1 MLKAVLQS
9 GALRSGKSRVLPTSG
24 NSPPPPSP
32 RQLPQAALMTV
43 GQANPGF
50 HKCLACSQH
59 STAGRAQHWGEGA
72 PCSSPSTRHHPRPE
86 AQGLEPSRGCTC
98 RHLPPHKR
106 VVNLGLPSLLISQ
119 LRLSQGS
126 RRKSPVPGNEE
137 DRGLSS
143 PKAAS
148 GLRVT

>member
-1 MLKAVLQS
+1 MSGLFPAQHSWEGSALGRRRTVL
-9 GALRSGKSRVLPTSG
+9 LPT
-24 NSPPPPSP
+24 PTPSP
-32 RQLPQAALMTV
+32 
-43 GQANPGF
+43 
-50 HKCLACSQH
+50 
-59 STAGRAQHWGEGA
+59 
-72 PCSSPSTRHHPRPE
+72 TRHHPRPE

-98 RHLPPHKR
+98 RHLPPRKR
-106 VVNLGLPSLLISQ
+106 VVNLGLPSLLIFQ
-119 LRLSQGS
+119 LLLSQGS